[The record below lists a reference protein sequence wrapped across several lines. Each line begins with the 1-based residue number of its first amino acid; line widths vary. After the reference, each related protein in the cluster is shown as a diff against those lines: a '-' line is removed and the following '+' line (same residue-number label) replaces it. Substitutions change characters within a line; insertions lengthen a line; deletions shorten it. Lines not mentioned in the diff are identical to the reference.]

1 MIRFQPLISKLAI
14 AYFMVGFFFALLF
27 ALYYRWPPLSFLSPG
42 YYMVIISW
50 PLQAPGFFQ
59 DFLVYGLAGKTL

>member
-1 MIRFQPLISKLAI
+1 MIKYQPLISKLAI
-14 AYFMVGFFFALLF
+14 AYFMIGFFFALSF

-50 PLQAPGFFQ
+50 PFQAPGFVQ
-59 DFLVYGLAGKTL
+59 DLFNYGLSGKPV